1 MNPAAM
7 NAAASASQPPPSP
20 SCLRCPGW
28 RHVLS
33 FSSYLSGAP
42 GRSVSPPPRASG
54 ARGGGTSSPPPS
66 PALRAAARA
75 LCLLL
80 PTAHGSARPP
90 PAPSVDWGGNQKLA
104 VVREKVQVVQMSMD
118 GSFFTERYSGLLDC
132 KRGNGPA
139 KEEKG

>member
-1 MNPAAM
+1 MNP
-7 NAAASASQPPPSP
+7 AASASQPPPSP

-42 GRSVSPPPRASG
+42 GRSV
-54 ARGGGTSSPPPS
+54 
-66 PALRAAARA
+66 
-75 LCLLL
+75 
-80 PTAHGSARPP
+80 
-90 PAPSVDWGGNQKLA
+90 
-104 VVREKVQVVQMSMD
+104 QVVQMSMD